1 MSIPMKMILSALVAT
16 GLALCGPAAISQ
28 AYPAKPVRMLVG
40 YSAGGGA
47 DALARQV
54 AARMSDQ
61 LGQQVFVENR
71 PGAGATIAAS
81 AAAAAPPDGYTLFF
95 ADTALLIAPS
105 IYQKLGF
112 DPVKSF
118 APVSGAC
125 TTPLVVVVNPGL
137 KAHNI
142 AELIAL
148 LKADPGR
155 QGYGSPGIGTVHHLA
170 METFKRQ
177 AGVSMVHVPYKGASA
192 IIPDLISGQ
201 IQIGIISAP
210 PALAQAKAGRLRPL
224 ALTSPIK
231 VAGADWPAL
240 ADTLPGF
247 DASPRLFILAPAG
260 TPEIVV
266 SQLNSILKAVLSS
279 KELLDAFTA
288 QGAAADWT
296 TPRDLGARMAEEA
309 RRWAQIAKD
318 AGVKPE

>member
-1 MSIPMKMILSALVAT
+1 MI
-16 GLALCGPAAISQ
+16 
-28 AYPAKPVRMLVG
+28 VG

-47 DALARQV
+47 DALARLV
-54 AARMSDQ
+54 AARMSES

-81 AAAAAPPDGYTLFF
+81 AVASSAPDGYTLFF

-137 KAHNI
+137 KANNI

-148 LKADPGR
+148 LKAEPGR
-155 QGYGSPGIGTVHHLA
+155 QSYGSPGIGTVHHLA
-170 METFKRQ
+170 METFKHQ
-177 AGVSMVHVPYKGASA
+177 AGVSMQHVPYKGASA
-192 IIPDLISGQ
+192 IIPDVISGQ

-224 ALTSPIK
+224 ALTSPGK

-247 DASPRLFILAPAG
+247 DASPRLFILAPAA
-260 TPEIVV
+260 TPEGVV
-266 SQLNSILKAVLSS
+266 SRLNAVLKTVLSS
-279 KELLDAFTA
+279 KDLLDAFAA
-288 QGAAADWT
+288 QGASADWS
-296 TPRDLGARMAEEA
+296 TPQQLGARMAEEA

>member
-1 MSIPMKMILSALVAT
+1 MSIPMKIILRALVVA
-16 GLALCGPAAISQ
+16 GFALFSSGVVSQ
-28 AYPAKPVRMLVG
+28 AYPTKPVRMLVG

-47 DALARQV
+47 DALARLV
-54 AARMSDQ
+54 AGKMSES

-81 AAAAAPPDGYTLFF
+81 AAASAAADGYTLFF
-95 ADTALLIAPS
+95 ADSALLIAPG

-112 DPVKSF
+112 DPVQSF

-125 TTPLVVVVNPGL
+125 TTPLVVVVNPSL
-137 KAHNI
+137 KVQSI

-148 LKADPGR
+148 LKAEPGR
-155 QGYGSPGIGTVHHLA
+155 QSYGTPGIGTVHHLA

-177 AGVSMVHVPYKGASA
+177 AGVTMAHIPYKGAAA
-192 IIPDLISGQ
+192 IVPDLISGQ

-260 TPEIVV
+260 TPDSVV
-266 SQLNSILKAVLSS
+266 SRLNSVLKAALES

-296 TPRDLGARMAEEA
+296 TPRELGARMAEEA

-318 AGVKPE
+318 AGIKAE

>member
-1 MSIPMKMILSALVAT
+1 
-16 GLALCGPAAISQ
+16 LAVSQ
-28 AYPAKPVRMLVG
+28 AYPAKPIRMLVG

-47 DALARQV
+47 DALARLV
-54 AARMSDQ
+54 AGKMSES

-81 AAAAAPPDGYTLFF
+81 AAASAAPDGYTLFF
-95 ADTALLIAPS
+95 ADSALLIAPG

-125 TTPLVVVVNPGL
+125 TTPLVVVVNPSL
-137 KAHNI
+137 QAQTI

-148 LKADPGR
+148 LKAEPGR
-155 QGYGSPGIGTVHHLA
+155 QSYGSPGIGTVHHLA

-177 AGVSMVHVPYKGASA
+177 AGVSMAHIPYKGAAA
-192 IIPDLISGQ
+192 IVPDLISGQ

-260 TPEIVV
+260 TPEGVV
-266 SQLNSILKAVLSS
+266 SRLNGVLKAGLES

-296 TPRDLGARMAEEA
+296 TPRELGARMAEEA

-318 AGVKPE
+318 AGIKAE

>member
-1 MSIPMKMILSALVAT
+1 MKVIWCGLVAAA
-16 GLALCGPAAISQ
+16 LALSSPLVLSQ
-28 AYPAKPVRMLVG
+28 AYPTKPIRMIVG
-40 YSAGGGA
+40 YTAGGGA
-47 DALARQV
+47 DALARLV
-54 AARMSDQ
+54 AGKMSGE

-81 AAAAAPPDGYTLFF
+81 AAANLPPDGYTLFF

-105 IYQKLGF
+105 IHQKLGF
-112 DPVKSF
+112 DPLKSF

-125 TTPLVVVVNPGL
+125 TLPLVVVVNPAV

-201 IQIGIISAP
+201 IPIGIISAP
-210 PALAQAKAGRLRPL
+210 PALAQAKAGKLRPL
-224 ALTSPIK
+224 ALTSPAK
-231 VAGADWPAL
+231 LPGVDWPAL

-247 DASPRLFILAPAG
+247 DASPRLFVLAPAG
-260 TPEIVV
+260 TVQAVV
-266 SQLNSILKAVLSS
+266 SQLNSVLKAVLSS
-279 KELLDAFTA
+279 KELLDAFAA

-296 TPRDLGARMAEEA
+296 TPQELGKRMAEEA

-318 AGVKPE
+318 AGIRAE

>member
-1 MSIPMKMILSALVAT
+1 MKIILQVLLLAFT
-16 GLALCGPAAISQ
+16 GLAFAQ
-28 AYPAKPVRMLVG
+28 TYPAKPVRMVVG

-47 DALARQV
+47 DALARLV
-54 AARMSDQ
+54 AARMSES

-81 AAAAAPPDGYTLFF
+81 AVASSAPDGYTLFF

-125 TTPLVVVVNPGL
+125 TTPLVIVVNTALQAQTIG
-137 KAHNI
+137 
-142 AELIAL
+142 ELIAL
-148 LKADPGR
+148 LKAEPGR
-155 QGYGSPGIGTVHHLA
+155 QSYGSPGIGTVHHLA
-170 METFKRQ
+170 METFKHQ
-177 AGVSMVHVPYKGASA
+177 AGVSMQHVPYKGASA
-192 IIPDLISGQ
+192 IIPDVISGQ

-224 ALTSPIK
+224 ALTSPGK

-247 DASPRLFILAPAG
+247 DASPRLFILAPAA
-260 TPEIVV
+260 TPETVV
-266 SQLNSILKAVLSS
+266 SRLNAVLKTVLSS
-279 KELLDAFTA
+279 KDLLDAFAA
-288 QGAAADWT
+288 QGASADWS
-296 TPRDLGARMAEEA
+296 TPQQLGARMAEEA